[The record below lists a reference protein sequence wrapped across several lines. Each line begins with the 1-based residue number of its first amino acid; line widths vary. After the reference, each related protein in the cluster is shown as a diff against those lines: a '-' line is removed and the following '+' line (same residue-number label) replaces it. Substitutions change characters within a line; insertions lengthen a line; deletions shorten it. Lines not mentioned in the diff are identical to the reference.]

1 MLTSYIYLSYMTGG
15 SSKAGGSGGMF
26 SLFKGLVGAKA
37 LTKADLEPVISKLRD
52 NLINKV

>member
-1 MLTSYIYLSYMTGG
+1 MKSYLYLSYMTGG